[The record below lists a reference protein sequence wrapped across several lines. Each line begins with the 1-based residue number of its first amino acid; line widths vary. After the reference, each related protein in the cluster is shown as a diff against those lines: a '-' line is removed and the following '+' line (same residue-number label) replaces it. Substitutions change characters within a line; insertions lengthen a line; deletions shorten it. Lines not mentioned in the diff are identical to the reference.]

1 MEPNQLKN
9 ILEAAL
15 LAAGRPLD
23 LDTLERLFPEGE
35 APPRAELR
43 QALLALTE
51 DYAERGIELVEVGS
65 GYRVQSRPD
74 LAEWVSRLWDERPSR
89 YSRALL
95 ETLALI
101 AYRQPITRAE
111 VEDVRGV
118 TIASSIMRTLVERE
132 WVRVVGYRDVPGKP
146 GMYGTTR
153 KFLDYFGLKSLDDLP
168 TLSELRDIDSINA
181 ELELDDVA
189 PPKVDLDAFDPELRE
204 LAEAAADAEDGSEAR
219 SADDGQD
226 VGEAAAAPDLADGEA
241 AGEQVAEATQGE
253 TLEATQEETPEALAR
268 PGSESLH

>member
-1 MEPNQLKN
+1 MEANQLKN
-9 ILEAAL
+9 IVEAAL

-23 LDTLERLFPEGE
+23 LDDLERLFPEGE

-43 QALLALTE
+43 QALLALSGE
-51 DYAERGIELVEVGS
+51 YAGRGIELVEVGS
-65 GYRVQSRPD
+65 GYRTQSRPD
-74 LAEWVSRLWDERPSR
+74 LADWVSRLWEERPSR

-111 VEDVRGV
+111 IEDVRGV

-181 ELELDDVA
+181 ELALEEDV
-189 PPKVDLDAFDPELRE
+189 PPQVDLDAFDPELRE
-204 LAEAAADAEDGSEAR
+204 IAEAAAEAGGHGE
-219 SADDGQD
+219 ADDSGHD
-226 VGEAAAAPDLADGEA
+226 ADDHDSPARAGSPDAAGPEDDDAGDAAASGDAADR
-241 AGEQVAEATQGE
+241 T
-253 TLEATQEETPEALAR
+253 R
-268 PGSESLH
+268 SESLH

>member
-1 MEPNQLKN
+1 MESNQLKN

-15 LAAGRPLD
+15 LAAARPLD
-23 LDTLERLFPEGE
+23 LEALERLFPEGE
-35 APPRAELR
+35 APARADLR
-43 QALLALTE
+43 QALLALNE

-111 VEDVRGV
+111 IEDVRGV
-118 TIASSIMRTLVERE
+118 TIASSIMRTLLERE

-168 TLSELRDIDSINA
+168 TLSELRDIESINA
-181 ELELDDVA
+181 ELALDDEA
-189 PPKVDLDAFDPELRE
+189 PPQVDLDAFDPELRE
-204 LAEAAADAEDGSEAR
+204 LAEAAADAEVASDGDST
-219 SADDGQD
+219 
-226 VGEAAAAPDLADGEA
+226 DGEA
-241 AGEQVAEATQGE
+241 GGEMAAEVPDPASAEHPVEEGAEALPPGE
-253 TLEATQEETPEALAR
+253 VAVDVAR
-268 PGSESLH
+268 PDDEPLH

>member
-35 APPRAELR
+35 SPPRAELR

-111 VEDVRGV
+111 IEDVRGV

-153 KFLDYFGLKSLDDLP
+153 KFLDYFGLKSLDELP

-181 ELELDDVA
+181 ELALDDQT
-189 PPKVDLDAFDPELRE
+189 PPQVDLDAFDPELRE
-204 LAEAAADAEDGSEAR
+204 LAEAAAEMEAADAEDEETAYADDAREEAEPEVAEEGGVAPVDAA
-219 SADDGQD
+219 SADTAHQD
-226 VGEAAAAPDLADGEA
+226 
-241 AGEQVAEATQGE
+241 AEADVS
-253 TLEATQEETPEALAR
+253 R
-268 PGSESLH
+268 PDNEPLH

>member
-1 MEPNQLKN
+1 MIMEPNQLKN

-118 TIASSIMRTLVERE
+118 TIASSII
-132 WVRVVGYRDVPGKP
+132 
-146 GMYGTTR
+146 
-153 KFLDYFGLKSLDDLP
+153 YFGLKSLDELP

>member
-1 MEPNQLKN
+1 METAQLKN

-15 LAAGRPLD
+15 LAAGKPLD
-23 LDTLERLFPEGE
+23 LDQLATLFPEGE
-35 APPRAELR
+35 APERTELR
-43 QALLALTE
+43 TALLALTA

-65 GYRVQSRPD
+65 GYRIQSRPE

-111 VEDVRGV
+111 IEDVRGV
-118 TIASSIMRTLVERE
+118 TISSSIMRTLLDRE

-153 KFLDYFGLKSLDDLP
+153 RFLDDFGLKSLDDLP
-168 TLSELRDIDSINA
+168 TLSELRDLDSLNT
-181 ELELDDVA
+181 ELALDDGA
-189 PPKVDLDAFDPELRE
+189 PPQVDLDEFDPELRAAREAEEAALAE
-204 LAEAAADAEDGSEAR
+204 LAER
-219 SADDGQD
+219 
-226 VGEAAAAPDLADGEA
+226 EAAVA
-241 AGEQVAEATQGE
+241 QVAEAADADADE
-253 TLEATQEETPEALAR
+253 EAGSTDDDAEGADDAR
-268 PGSESLH
+268 PAGEPLH

>member
-1 MEPNQLKN
+1 MEIDQLKN

-23 LDTLERLFPEGE
+23 LEQLELLFADGD
-35 APPRAELR
+35 PPDRPALR
-43 QALLALTE
+43 QALQALE
-51 DYAERGIELVEVGS
+51 ADYAGRGIELVQVGS
-65 GYRVQSRPD
+65 GWRIQSRPA
-74 LAEWVSRLWDERPSR
+74 LSPWVSRLWEERPSR

-95 ETLALI
+95 ETLALV
-101 AYRQPITRAE
+101 AYRQPITRGE
-111 VEDVRGV
+111 IEEVRGV
-118 TIASSIMRTLVERE
+118 SISSSIMRTLLERE

-146 GMYGTTR
+146 AMYGTTR
-153 KFLDYFGLKSLDDLP
+153 KFLDYFGLKSLDELP

-241 AGEQVAEATQGE
+241 AGEQVAEATQ
-253 TLEATQEETPEALAR
+253 EETPEALAR